1 MHPEP
6 KKQKFSADARV
17 ETGIAH
23 DGTVPRSVAFF
34 ISLFSGSNRF
44 FSNGYGSLFT
54 AVIDHSFELDTL
66 IPRIPSKWGISKAG
80 VYCALVCFAYHKEV
94 QGERHYRRTLV
105 LVNDGAFKIRA
116 VEAKWET
123 LERSVLIHFATIAQ
137 RILSILLRAYR
148 RHNENGVIGSHQI
161 VWMYSV

>member
-44 FSNGYGSLFT
+44 VSNGYGSLFT
-54 AVIDHSFELDTL
+54 VVIHHSFELDPL
-66 IPRIPSKWGISKAG
+66 IPRIPSKWLPSG
-80 VYCALVCFAYHKEV
+80 VSLK
-94 QGERHYRRTLV
+94 
-105 LVNDGAFKIRA
+105 
-116 VEAKWET
+116 
-123 LERSVLIHFATIAQ
+123 
-137 RILSILLRAYR
+137 RAYIALWS
-148 RHNENGVIGSHQI
+148 VSHTTKRYKVSAAI
-161 VWMYSV
+161 AERLFW